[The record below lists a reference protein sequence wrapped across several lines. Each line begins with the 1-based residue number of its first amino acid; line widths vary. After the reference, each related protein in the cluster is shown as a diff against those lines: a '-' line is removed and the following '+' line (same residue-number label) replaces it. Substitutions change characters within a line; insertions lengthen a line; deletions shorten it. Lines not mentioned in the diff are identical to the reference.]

1 MALQQDGNGSIVDP
15 ADTAELAAWTRR
27 VTEASA
33 ALAAARRGAA
43 QLRGRLNA
51 VDAVAARREREAA
64 RAARDAA
71 RAAVERARD
80 AFDPADAAARRYE
93 AVDVV
98 DAETALDRATLA
110 MSEALAE
117 LLREAS
123 VSASLTATVDGLALR
138 ERYRTA
144 TATTPP
150 TWDHTTIP
158 FPAHPGEVVDP
169 ELALPVVDG
178 PDGEYARLLGV
189 LDGLDEQVDAVADL
203 VAAESLHQ
211 LVQGNPTRAGGSLAV
226 TARGQVPDEFEVV
239 TTPRPGYD
247 VTHRVIALADAAQP
261 PAWTAAQPGPAARID
276 PATARWAADLLPDP
290 AGVGV
295 RVRFVHADGAE
306 VAPPVD
312 LRLAALGLDPLG
324 WVRVAADPAE
334 LAFRITWAAA
344 GSGSPGTP
352 PTGAPSPA
360 AEPIVTWHDT
370 EPVGAGAAVLADL
383 LAAARAVGRGLG
395 RARALDAAD
404 LAHPAAPD
412 VPAPAPAGVEAVAAR
427 VRAVE
432 TWTEE
437 LADAL
442 DAAAD
447 TTPDPARRDALV
459 ALLLEA
465 ATAGVAEAVPPPGAG
480 LGATP
485 QDVAL
490 LASLARSAAAR
501 LRARRTGTP
510 FAADPGDPEQSLA
523 RARRRAEELAG
534 LRIPVPL
541 DVPGPRA
548 PQAALDLG
556 PVGGRLAG
564 TGPAAVRDWL
574 LRHARVRPPVEAAL
588 AAFDVAETL
597 DARAVLRLRVTQLP
611 ATDPDTWAGSVPQP
625 AAGTVSLV
633 VLAGYDG
640 DVPASVSGLVLDTW
654 TQAVPASEHD
664 TGVSF
669 HYDQPEA
676 APAPAV
682 LVAVHPDP
690 AGATTW
696 DLDTLLDVVMSTF
709 ALARDRATAAE
720 HTRLHGVEVHDG

>member
-1 MALQQDGNGSIVDP
+1 MALPQDGNGSIVDP
-15 ADTAELAAWTRR
+15 ADTAEVAAWTRR

-33 ALAAARRGAA
+33 ALAAARREAA
-43 QLRGRLNA
+43 QLRGRLGA
-51 VDAVAARREREAA
+51 LDAVAARREREAA

-71 RAAVERARD
+71 RDAVERARE

-93 AVDVV
+93 AVEVV

-150 TWDHTTIP
+150 AWDHTTIP
-158 FPAHPGEVVDP
+158 FPAQPGDVVDP

-247 VTHRVIALADAAQP
+247 VTHRVVALADATQP
-261 PAWTAAQPGPAARID
+261 PAWTAARPGPAARID
-276 PATARWAADLLPDP
+276 PAAARWAADLLPDP
-290 AGVGV
+290 AGIGV

-306 VAPPVD
+306 AAPPVD
-312 LRLAALGLDPLG
+312 LRLSALGLDPLG

-334 LAFRITWAAA
+334 LAFRIIWAVA
-344 GSGSPGTP
+344 GPG
-352 PTGAPSPA
+352 SPA
-360 AEPIVTWHDT
+360 AEPIVTWDDT
-370 EPVGAGAAVLADL
+370 EPVGADRAALADL
-383 LAAARAVGRGLG
+383 LAAARAAGRVLG
-395 RARALDAAD
+395 RARALDADD

-412 VPAPAPAGVEAVAAR
+412 VPAPAPGAVEAVAVR

-432 TWTEE
+432 TWTGE

-442 DAAAD
+442 DGAAD

-465 ATAGVAEAVPPPGAG
+465 ATAGVAEAVPPRDTGSG
-480 LGATP
+480 GIP
-485 QDVAL
+485 QDAAL

-501 LRARRTGTP
+501 LRARRTPTP
-510 FAADPGDPEQSLA
+510 FTADPGDPEQSLA

-534 LRIPVPL
+534 LRVPLPL
-541 DVPGPRA
+541 DVAGPRW
-548 PQAALDLG
+548 PQAGHDLG

-564 TGPAAVRDWL
+564 TSPAAVRDWL

-597 DARAVLRLRVTQLP
+597 DAHAVLRPRVTQLP

-633 VLAGYDG
+633 VLAGYEG
-640 DVPASVSGLVLDTW
+640 GVPASVSGLVLDTW

-676 APAPAV
+676 APPPAV

-720 HTRLHGVEVHDG
+720 HARLHGVEVHDG

>member
-1 MALQQDGNGSIVDP
+1 MALRQDGSGSIVDP
-15 ADTAELAAWTRR
+15 ADTAEVAAWTRR

-33 ALAAARRGAA
+33 ALAATRREAA
-43 QLRGRLNA
+43 LLRGRLGA
-51 VDAVAARREREAA
+51 LEAVAARHELEAA

-71 RAAVERARD
+71 REAVERARD
-80 AFDPADAAARRYE
+80 DFDPADAAARRFE
-93 AVDVV
+93 AVEVV

-150 TWDHTTIP
+150 TWNHTTIP
-158 FPAHPGEVVDP
+158 FPANPGDVVDP

-247 VTHRVIALADAAQP
+247 VTYRVVTLADATQP
-261 PAWTAAQPGPAARID
+261 PAWTAARPGPATRID
-276 PATARWAADLLPDP
+276 PAAARWAADLLPDP
-290 AGVGV
+290 AGAGV
-295 RVRFVHADGAE
+295 RVRFVDTDGAE
-306 VAPPVD
+306 AAPPVE
-312 LRLAALGLDPLG
+312 LRLSALGLDPLG
-324 WVRVAADPAE
+324 WVRVASDPAE

-344 GSGSPGTP
+344 GPGSPV
-352 PTGAPSPA
+352 SLPA
-360 AEPIVTWHDT
+360 GEPVATWDQT
-370 EPVGAGAAVLADL
+370 EPVDAGGATLADL
-383 LAAARAVGRGLG
+383 LAAARAAGRVLG

-412 VPAPAPAGVEAVAAR
+412 VPAPAPTAVEGVAAR

-432 TWTEE
+432 TWTGE

-447 TTPDPARRDALV
+447 TTPDPAGQDALV
-459 ALLLEA
+459 GLLLEA
-465 ATAGVAEAVPPPGAG
+465 ATAGIAEAVPPPGVG
-480 LGATP
+480 PGPTQ
-485 QDVAL
+485 QDAAL
-490 LASLARSAAAR
+490 LTSLARSAAAR
-501 LRARRTGTP
+501 LRTRRTGTP
-510 FAADPGDPEQSLA
+510 FTADPGDPEQSLA
-523 RARRRAEELAG
+523 RARRRAQELAG
-534 LRIPVPL
+534 LRVPL
-541 DVPGPRA
+541 PLDLPGPRW
-548 PQAALDLG
+548 PQAAQDLG
-556 PVGGRLAG
+556 LVGGRLAG
-564 TGPAAVRDWL
+564 TSPAVVREWL

-597 DARAVLRLRVTQLP
+597 EARAVLRPRVTQLP
-611 ATDPDTWAGSVPQP
+611 ATDPDTWAGSVPRP
-625 AAGTVSLV
+625 AAGTASLI

-640 DVPASVSGLVLDTW
+640 DVPAAVCGLILDAF
-654 TQAVPASEHD
+654 TQAVPAAEHD

-676 APAPAV
+676 APPPAV

-696 DLDTLLDVVMSTF
+696 DLDTLLDVVTSTF

-720 HTRLHGVEVHDG
+720 NARLHGVEVHDG